1 MGWLI
6 VRVIGIYG
14 MVSVPDAV
22 FGHGDKKMPRFLLCK
37 CCQPLGEGME
47 AN

>member
-14 MVSVPDAV
+14 MVSIPDAV

-37 CCQPLGEGME
+37 CHQSLEEGME